1 MTVRPPPV
9 PGTGYSTA
17 DPMKECPVEAVA
29 TSITRPASLRRIWQL
44 CYSSASSNHSVIP
57 NHSKMPNEMLTAPAS
72 DIDTTVAAFTR
83 LMDRMAADHQP
94 PADAGISMAQLRCL
108 HLIAGAGEL
117 RMSRLVAQLGVSI
130 STVSGLIDRLVDHG
144 FVSRRDDPLDRRQVV
159 LSPTPAGIEFLDRM
173 RELSNAQFRGLI
185 SHLTPE
191 ELRTVH
197 RSIEI
202 LSEAA
207 DRARVSSTADPG
219 KDPR

>member
-1 MTVRPPPV
+1 
-9 PGTGYSTA
+9 
-17 DPMKECPVEAVA
+17 
-29 TSITRPASLRRIWQL
+29 
-44 CYSSASSNHSVIP
+44 
-57 NHSKMPNEMLTAPAS
+57 MPNETLTSHAA
-72 DIDTTVAAFTR
+72 DIAATVTAFAR
-83 LMDRMAADHQP
+83 LMDRMAAEHQP

-130 STVSGLIDRLVDHG
+130 STVSGLVDRLVDHG

-185 SHLTPE
+185 SHLTAE

-197 RSIEI
+197 RSIDI
-202 LSEAA
+202 LSQAA
-207 DRARVSSTADPG
+207 DRAGVTPAVDTR

>member
-1 MTVRPPPV
+1 
-9 PGTGYSTA
+9 
-17 DPMKECPVEAVA
+17 
-29 TSITRPASLRRIWQL
+29 
-44 CYSSASSNHSVIP
+44 
-57 NHSKMPNEMLTAPAS
+57 MPNEMLTAPAS

-94 PADAGISMAQLRCL
+94 PADAGIRWHSCAASISSR
-108 HLIAGAGEL
+108 APGSL

-159 LSPTPAGIEFLDRM
+159 LSPTPAGIGFLDRM

-185 SHLTPE
+185 SLLTPE

-207 DRARVSSTADPG
+207 DRARSHPPPTPR

>member
-1 MTVRPPPV
+1 
-9 PGTGYSTA
+9 
-17 DPMKECPVEAVA
+17 
-29 TSITRPASLRRIWQL
+29 
-44 CYSSASSNHSVIP
+44 
-57 NHSKMPNEMLTAPAS
+57 MPNETPVQTS
-72 DIDTTVAAFTR
+72 DISATVAAFAR
-83 LMDRMAADHQP
+83 LMDRMAAEHQP
-94 PADAGISMAQLRCL
+94 PADVSISMPQLRCL

-117 RMSRLVAQLGVSI
+117 RMSRLVTLLGVSI

-185 SHLTPE
+185 ARLTPE
-191 ELRTVH
+191 ELATVH

-202 LSEAA
+202 LSQAA
-207 DRARVSSTADPG
+207 DRAGVTPAADSR